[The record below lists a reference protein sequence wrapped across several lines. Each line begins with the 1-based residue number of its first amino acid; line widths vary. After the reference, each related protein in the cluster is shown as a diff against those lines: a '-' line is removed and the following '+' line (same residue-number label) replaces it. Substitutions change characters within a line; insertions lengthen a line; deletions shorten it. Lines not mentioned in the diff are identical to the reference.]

1 MLKEDHK
8 CLYPQKRSR
17 KKHMGYRNRL
27 PLTGGRDAAFA
38 VSLAQSVVVL
48 MNQACIMDTIVHG
61 MSELLQNRQSTVL
74 NTAK

>member
-1 MLKEDHK
+1 MKD
-8 CLYPQKRSR
+8 P
-17 KKHMGYRNRL
+17 
-27 PLTGGRDAAFA
+27 
-38 VSLAQSVVVL
+38 L